1 MQPLATPSVKVTRFF
16 RAWSA
21 WLLLTAGLLGTV
33 FVGLQVKKNL
43 EADAAIR
50 FALVSDQVTVKIRD
64 RLDAYALIL
73 RGAAGLFAASDTV
86 NRTEW
91 HAYIETL
98 RAHQSVP
105 GVQGIGFSKVLTA
118 TELPHHVAGVRSEGF
133 AQYTVRPPGVRDL
146 YTSIIY
152 LEPFSDRN
160 LRAFGFDM
168 FSEPVRRAAMEQ
180 ARDSGEASLSGK
192 VVLVQE
198 TATAVQPGTLMYFPV
213 YRNRAAVQ
221 TPEQRR
227 AALLGWTYSPYR
239 MTDLMTGILA
249 DWSDAHGSTIDLH
262 IYDGTEPAAGALLFD
277 SRSDTPVTDTLA
289 ARHQRRVVNFQGRQW
304 LLTLEPTEN
313 LSYTTAWAT
322 LAGGLVL
329 SSLLFWLVRSRI
341 NTQVHADRI
350 ARKLTQE
357 IEQYSAQLSV
367 VLALSPDGMV
377 TFDDS
382 HRVRYVNPAFTQL
395 TGLLPG
401 TVLGQDD
408 SEFSRG
414 LDRLC
419 LPRAHLPALSAL
431 AGSGPVTRHVIELAN
446 ADQTV
451 LEVALRESHAPGVS
465 HILYLSDITHETE
478 VDRMKS
484 EFLATAAHELRTPM
498 ASIYGFAEVLL
509 TQELDAANS
518 KEFLGIIFKQSEM
531 MASILN
537 ELLDLAR
544 IEARRGADFVF
555 EVTPVLA
562 LVEKVVREF
571 KLPAGRASP
580 ILITAAAHLS
590 MLADPQKVQQAILN
604 VLSNAYKY
612 SPAGGAVQIELLES
626 AVGAESAPLVGI
638 RIVDNGIGMTPAQ
651 QIHVFERF
659 YRADTSGKILG
670 TGLGMSIVHEI
681 ITLHRGRVELASEPG
696 VGTSV
701 TLWLPEGMSE
711 PVLL

>member
-1 MQPLATPSVKVTRFF
+1 MPHPLIPPVKGTHFF
-16 RAWSA
+16 RVLSA
-21 WLLLTAGLLGTV
+21 WLLLAAGLLITV
-33 FVGLQVKKNL
+33 FASLEVKKNL
-43 EADAAIR
+43 ETDAAAR
-50 FALVSDQVTVKIRD
+50 FALVSDQVAVKIRD

-73 RGAAGLFAASDTV
+73 RGAAGLFATSDAV

-91 HAYIETL
+91 HAYIEAL

-105 GVQGIGFSKVLTA
+105 GVQGIGFSKVITA
-118 TELPHHVAGVRSEGF
+118 SELPRHVAGVRGEGF
-133 AQYTVRPPGVRDL
+133 PQYTVRPPGVRDL

-152 LEPFSDRN
+152 LEPFRDRN

-180 ARDSGEASLSGK
+180 ARDRGEASLSGK
-192 VVLVQE
+192 VELVQE
-198 TATAVQPGTLMYFPV
+198 TATGVQAGTLMYFPV
-213 YRNRAAVQ
+213 YRNGASLQ

-239 MTDLMTGILA
+239 MTDLMTGILT
-249 DWSDAHGSTIDLH
+249 DWNSDHGRVVDLH
-262 IYDGTEPAAGALLFD
+262 IYDGTQPEQSALLFANV
-277 SRSDTPVTDTLA
+277 PVAHRVEVLT
-289 ARHQRRVVNFQGRQW
+289 ARHQRRVIDFHGRQW
-304 LLTLEPTEN
+304 LVTLEPSDG
-313 LSYTTAWAT
+313 LSYMTVWAT
-322 LAGGLVL
+322 LAGGLAL
-329 SSLLFWLVRSRI
+329 SGLMFWLMLSVI
-341 NTQVHADRI
+341 NTRVNAKRI
-350 ARKLTQE
+350 AELLTLEAHQYA
-357 IEQYSAQLSV
+357 EQLKAV
-367 VLALSPDGMV
+367 FALSPDGMV

-401 TVLGQDD
+401 AVLGQDD
-408 SEFSRG
+408 SEFSRR
-414 LDRLC
+414 LNRLC
-419 LPRAHLPALSAL
+419 LPRAHLPTLSAL
-431 AGSGPVTRHVIELAN
+431 NGTGPVTRHVIELTN
-446 ADQTV
+446 AEQTV

-465 HILYLSDITHETE
+465 HILYLRDITHETE

-509 TQELDAANS
+509 TQELDPASS

-544 IEARRGADFVF
+544 IEARRGTDFAF
-555 EVTPVLA
+555 QITPVQS

-571 KLPAGRASP
+571 KLPEGRTSPTLIATAS
-580 ILITAAAHLS
+580 HLS
-590 MLADPQKVQQAILN
+590 MLADPQKAQQAILN

-612 SPAGGAVQIELLES
+612 SPTGGAVQIEVLES
-626 AVGAESAPLVGI
+626 TAAAGMAPLVGI
-638 RIVDNGIGMTPAQ
+638 RVVDHGIGMTPAQ
-651 QIHVFERF
+651 QIRVFERF

-701 TLWLPEGMSE
+701 TLWLPEGLSE